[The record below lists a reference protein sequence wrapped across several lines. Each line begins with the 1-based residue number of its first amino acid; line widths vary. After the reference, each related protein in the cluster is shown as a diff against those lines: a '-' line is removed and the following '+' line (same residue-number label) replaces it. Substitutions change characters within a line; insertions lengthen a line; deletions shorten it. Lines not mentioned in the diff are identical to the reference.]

1 MADFFKFRRELE
13 EAKCGKDNKREE
25 KLDPVGKADA
35 DIDNDGDVDSSD
47 EYLKKRRKA
56 ISKAMK
62 KEDDGPCWD
71 GYVQVGMKMKN
82 GKEVPNCVPVEEAK
96 KMMDEASSK
105 TKKELSKLMTKA
117 LDGKR
122 PKPGYTSS
130 IADNG
135 DFVVADGGG
144 RVVGRIKKGDFENPM
159 KEETL
164 SEIREPFAVIDT
176 ADKNKV
182 VATASSE
189 KEAKRSIATAE
200 LPPMRIK
207 DKNTLEVVK
216 TRKKQD
222 VGFPLKEETL
232 SEGYYDYPDY
242 GPVGASEMAQ
252 TQLHFIK
259 YAADDITRCLK
270 MGCPMP
276 EWYQNKL
283 AKMEGDM
290 EGLYSY
296 MKGKTRKMKAHQADR
311 YSMGMR
317 MYGEQTLSESKVN
330 ERFDINDFYFV
341 AKKERGKTVYLQY
354 DGSVEVG
361 KVGPRW
367 IKNPEDANGY
377 LNKRD
382 AMKAAKMHGGKVQ
395 KGLSEAAKSGDDD
408 AYDEFFQAALKKFGV
423 KGIGELDKEKKKE
436 FFNYVDKNWKGDKE
450 ESGQL
455 DEKVNM
461 NDLKDTVK
469 KYNDQNG
476 RSAFH
481 YPKKK
486 MVSVDG
492 RGMNYDDAMEKMK
505 RVLGESY
512 ISEKL
517 NPSDDV
523 SKWIEDFYDSDAPQ
537 FKGKSKEE
545 RREMAVAA
553 WLDARREA
561 GYDVGPNPNEK
572 D

>member
-13 EAKCGKDNKREE
+13 EAKCGKNSKREE

-47 EYLKKRRKA
+47 EYLKNRRKA

-62 KEDDGPCWD
+62 KENDGPCWD
-71 GYVQVGMKMKN
+71 GYKQVGTKMKD
-82 GKEVPNCVPVEEAK
+82 GKEVPNCVP
-96 KMMDEASSK
+96 
-105 TKKELSKLMTKA
+105 
-117 LDGKR
+117 
-122 PKPGYTSS
+122 
-130 IADNG
+130 
-135 DFVVADGGG
+135 
-144 RVVGRIKKGDFENPM
+144 
-159 KEETL
+159 EETNKMV
-164 SEIREPFAVIDT
+164 SEVREPFAVIDT
-176 ADKNKV
+176 ADNDKV

-189 KEAKRSIATAE
+189 KGAKESIASAE
-200 LPPMRIK
+200 RPPMRIK
-207 DKNTLEVVK
+207 DKNTLKIVK

-222 VGFPLKEETL
+222 IGFPLKEETL

-296 MKGKTRKMKAHQADR
+296 MKGKTRKMKSHQADR
-311 YSMGMR
+311 YSMGMS
-317 MYGEQTLSESKVN
+317 MYGEETLSESKVN
-330 ERFDINDFYFV
+330 ERWDINDFYFV

-361 KVGPRW
+361 KEGERW

-377 LNKRD
+377 LDKR
-382 AMKAAKMHGGKVQ
+382 KAEKHAKMFGGKVQ

-408 AYDEFFQAALKKFGV
+408 AYDEFFQAALKKFGA
-423 KGIGELDKEKKKE
+423 KDPGDLSKEKRKE
-436 FFNYVDKNWKGDKE
+436 FFNYIDKNWKGDKE

-455 DEKVNM
+455 NEVTKQM
-461 NDLKDTVK
+461 EK
-469 KYNDQNG
+469 KYGKGVDLTQDKKG
-476 RSAFH
+476 K
-481 YPKKK
+481 YYIVPKKGDK
-486 MVSVDG
+486 VGPFDTMRDIQ
-492 RGMNYDDAMEKMK
+492 NHLK
-505 RVLGESY
+505 ESY

-517 NPSDDV
+517 KPSDDV

-561 GYDVGPNPNEK
+561 GYDVDPNPNEK

>member
-13 EAKCGKDNKREE
+13 EAKCGKNSKREE

-71 GYVQVGMKMKN
+71 GYKQVGTKMKD
-82 GKEVPNCVPVEEAK
+82 GKEVPNCVPEENSV
-96 KMMDEASSK
+96 DEARRKKTGSVIDDIESTIDSK
-105 TKKELSKLMTKA
+105 MKDVEKDLSPRARKKIQSAQDDYLSA
-117 LDGKR
+117 LRDLE
-122 PKPGYTSS
+122 
-130 IADNG
+130 
-135 DFVVADGGG
+135 DFVN
-144 RVVGRIKKGDFENPM
+144 RKKN
-159 KEETL
+159 EETL
-164 SEIREPFAVIDT
+164 A
-176 ADKNKV
+176 
-182 VATASSE
+182 
-189 KEAKRSIATAE
+189 
-200 LPPMRIK
+200 
-207 DKNTLEVVK
+207 
-216 TRKKQD
+216 
-222 VGFPLKEETL
+222 
-232 SEGYYDYPDY
+232 EGYYDYPDY
-242 GPVGASEMAQ
+242 GPIGASEMAQ

-311 YSMGMR
+311 YSMGMS
-317 MYGEQTLSESKVN
+317 MYGEETQLN
-330 ERFDINDFYFV
+330 EDWMHDLVGVKMKDLYFV
-341 AKKERGKTVYLQY
+341 AKKGYRTNKKVYLQTLHDPTNFGTY
-354 DGSVEVG
+354 WVRDPGDATYF
-361 KVGPRW
+361 
-367 IKNPEDANGY
+367 IK
-377 LNKRD
+377 KRD
-382 AMKAAKMHGGKVQ
+382 AEKAAKEHGGKVVTGI
-395 KGLSEAAKSGDDD
+395 KENKSSNDDG
-408 AYDEFFQAALKKFGV
+408 YDEFFQAALKKFGV

-450 ESGQL
+450 ESSQL

-461 NDLKDTVK
+461 KDLKDTVK

-505 RVLGESY
+505 RILGESY
-512 ISEKL
+512 INEVLK
-517 NPSDDV
+517 PSDDV

-537 FKGKSKEE
+537 FKGKSKQE

-561 GYDVGPNPNEK
+561 GYDVGPNPNEE
-572 D
+572 